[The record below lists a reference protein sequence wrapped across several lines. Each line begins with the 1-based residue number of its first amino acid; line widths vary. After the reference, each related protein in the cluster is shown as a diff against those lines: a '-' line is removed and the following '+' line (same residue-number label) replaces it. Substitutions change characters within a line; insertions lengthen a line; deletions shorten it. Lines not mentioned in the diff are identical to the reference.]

1 MYPKRWVSKED
12 LEKLDVRLC
21 SRCLE
26 RYTVPCAA
34 VCIEIDADSVGHV
47 VLFQYNRVFRH
58 NRAPHGCVFYKAL
71 RRCGERRWVGV
82 LAPAR
87 SPFSEAGFW
96 ESGLYPP
103 LGVKKG
109 DWRGVI
115 LMGYRTLF
123 CGEFVNYLLQR
134 YPCLQGRLLTR
145 RTLREAGCDLETEIV
160 MWQLANGC
168 PT

>member
-34 VCIEIDADSVGHV
+34 VCIEIDADNVGHV
-47 VLFQYNRVFRH
+47 VLFQYNRAVMS
-58 NRAPHGCVFYKAL
+58 NRAPHGCVFYRAL
-71 RRCGERRWVGV
+71 RRCGERRWVGM

-87 SPFSEAGFW
+87 SPFSEAGFG

-103 LGVKKG
+103 CGVKKG

-145 RTLREAGCDLETEIV
+145 RTLDRLGIDLEAEIA
-160 MWQLANGC
+160 MWQLSR
-168 PT
+168 